1 MQTGIIDA
9 QDVLRFAGM
18 ESRVIAGLDGA
29 APYTIMDMCIAP
41 GGGAPA
47 HRSIGEDKTF
57 VILEGALEFRFGACV
72 RTVVAGDA
80 LAVARGDLH
89 GFVNR
94 LATPARMLLVA
105 SPARHDGFFR
115 AMAALPVPH
124 DIDAV
129 RRISSEFA
137 QQIEGL

>member
-1 MQTGIIDA
+1 MQTGIIDS
-9 QDVLRFAGM
+9 QDVLCFAGM
-18 ESRVIAGLDGA
+18 ESRVIAGMSSE
-29 APYTIMDMCIAP
+29 APYTIMDMRVAP

-47 HRSIGEDKTF
+47 HRSIDEDKTF
-57 VILEGALEFRFGACV
+57 VMLEGALEFRLGEGV
-72 RTVVAGDA
+72 RAIAAGEA

-89 GFVNR
+89 GFTNR
-94 LATPARMLLVA
+94 TTMPARMLLVA

-124 DIDAV
+124 DIEAV
-129 RRISSEFA
+129 RRICAAFG